1 MRTPLLLLAALGL
14 AGPALP
20 ASAHHTEAKPVVS
33 DAWVRETPPGKTV
46 TAAYLTIENKDH
58 EADFLLAAECE
69 AAGLVE
75 LHTMKVEG
83 EQMKMEKLEKI
94 EIRPHEKTRLAPG
107 GLHVM
112 LFDLKRPLP
121 AGETVELKLR
131 FQVAG
136 EVVVKA
142 VVKAPPSRP

>member
-1 MRTPLLLLAALGL
+1 MRTLLLLLPALCV

-20 ASAHHTEAKPVVS
+20 ASAHHTEVKPIVS
-33 DAWVRETPPGKTV
+33 EAWVRETPPGKTV
-46 TAAYLTIENKDH
+46 TAAYLTIENRDH
-58 EADFLLAAECE
+58 EADFLLAADC
-69 AAGLVE
+69 AVAGLVE

-83 EQMKMEKLEKI
+83 DQMKMEKLEKI

-131 FQVAG
+131 FQFAG
-136 EVVVKA
+136 EVVVRA
-142 VVKAPPSRP
+142 VVEAPPARP